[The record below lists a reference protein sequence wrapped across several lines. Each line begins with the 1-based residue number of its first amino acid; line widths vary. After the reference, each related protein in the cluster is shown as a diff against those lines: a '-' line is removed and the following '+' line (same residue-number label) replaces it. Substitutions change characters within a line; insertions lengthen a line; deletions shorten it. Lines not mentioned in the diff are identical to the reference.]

1 MRITILGRIINK
13 GAMMNSTQNTDNC
26 LIRISKQTRDLL
38 KAKCKQEQRL
48 MGGYADMLINEALAD
63 RTTSDNRKK
72 GLEPTADHETE

>member
-13 GAMMNSTQNTDNC
+13 GVMMNSTQNTDNC

-48 MGGYADMLINEALAD
+48 MGGYADILINEALSD
-63 RTTSDNRKK
+63 RSASHHRKTEPEQTS
-72 GLEPTADHETE
+72 TQETK